1 MIYTYT
7 QQTILATNFSHSKIP
22 SQVSPIGHG
31 THTEKKFIDKENYQK
46 SSYGS
51 GVPNR
56 TYHPLPNP
64 ETSRIYLTPSL
75 CS

>member
-31 THTEKKFIDKENYQK
+31 THTEKKIHRQEKLSK
-46 SSYGS
+46 III
-51 GVPNR
+51 R
-56 TYHPLPNP
+56 
-64 ETSRIYLTPSL
+64 
-75 CS
+75 

>member
-31 THTEKKFIDKENYQK
+31 THTEKKNSLTRKIIRNHHTVVASLTEH
-46 SSYGS
+46 
-51 GVPNR
+51 
-56 TYHPLPNP
+56 T
-64 ETSRIYLTPSL
+64 TPSPIRKHL
-75 CS
+75 EFT